1 LNENDKTAEEVPKPI
16 DNEVNASTE
25 KDLLLKIIEDLR
37 NENKA
42 YQAMTQELT
51 KKVEML
57 TEQIRI
63 LASKDNVAPPV
74 NATPAVEVS
83 PADVAPRNA
92 TEANP
97 AVNEPAEKPKSF
109 AVALPKNAKPKK
121 TISKKLKLGKLARL
135 FLKENEIQEYVA
147 TTSFVGNSV
156 LEVYVVN
163 HHALSFE
170 EKCKEKELECKDRP
184 DLLEIPSY
192 AKVLN
197 IETQVF
203 QRLAF
208 LYRQALTC

>member
-1 LNENDKTAEEVPKPI
+1 QPVQKKITEAFGKKRKSSIASLNEHDKTAEEVPQPI

-97 AVNEPAEKPKSF
+97 AVNEPIEKPKSF
-109 AVALPKNAKPKK
+109 AVVAAKNAKPKK
-121 TISKKLKLGKLARL
+121 TISKKL
-135 FLKENEIQEYVA
+135 
-147 TTSFVGNSV
+147 
-156 LEVYVVN
+156 
-163 HHALSFE
+163 
-170 EKCKEKELECKDRP
+170 
-184 DLLEIPSY
+184 
-192 AKVLN
+192 
-197 IETQVF
+197 
-203 QRLAF
+203 
-208 LYRQALTC
+208 